1 VNDEFAGDSSKYLCI
16 VHTHIHTHTHTHIHT
31 HSLSHSHTH
40 THAHTQTHYYTQ
52 VWVND
57 EFVGTIA
64 DIVGPC
70 RFGMQML
77 TREDAVSVQRES
89 NVTFTS
95 LLRAAQGARESEA
108 RVSRSSFHAGR
119 RGLQG
124 LQGYDMALLQCP
136 FRPSLLLHVL
146 PHASLLTLSQDG
158 LLRRLQPHAVVF
170 YQGEGARRLSEP
182 GRRLQ
187 SRSQTH
193 SLPPV
198 PDLPFFL
205 VLSGHLRVVSKQQP
219 RPGAAEAN
227 DEEEEVWEDIC
238 MVGEG
243 EVIGEEHVLW
253 TEARAFALIAA
264 SPASV
269 VAFSRSLVQPLL
281 DSAEV
286 THELQDLLEERLY
299 LVEEALL
306 EMHGTREDGKSG
318 KEMEQ
323 EEASLLLEQ
332 AQLQQRRST
341 LATSR

>member
-1 VNDEFAGDSSKYLCI
+1 M
-16 VHTHIHTHTHTHIHT
+16 
-31 HSLSHSHTH
+31 
-40 THAHTQTHYYTQ
+40 Q

-70 RFGMQML
+70 RFAMQML
-77 TREDAVSVQRES
+77 TRDDAVSVLRES
-89 NVTFTS
+89 NAIFTS
-95 LLRAAQGARESEA
+95 LLRAAQRARESEA
-108 RVSRSSFHAGR
+108 CVSRSSFHAGR
-119 RGLQG
+119 QG
-124 LQGYDMALLQCP
+124 LQGMQGYEMVLLQCP

-146 PHASLLTLSQDG
+146 PQASLRTLSQNG

-170 YQGEGARRLSEP
+170 YQGQGARRPPEP
-182 GRRLQ
+182 WRRRQ
-187 SRSQTH
+187 SRSETN

-219 RPGAAEAN
+219 RTGAAEEN

-243 EVIGEEHVLW
+243 EVLGEEHVLW

-264 SPASV
+264 TPASV

-286 THELQDLLEERLY
+286 SHELQDLLEERLD
-299 LVEEALL
+299 LVQGKIHAT
-306 EMHGTREDGKSG
+306 GEDGQRG
-318 KEMEQ
+318 QEREQ
-323 EEASLLLEQ
+323 EKSSLLLEQ
-332 AQLQQRRST
+332 AQLQQRLSV